1 LSNIFAYD
9 CIFNVPESYDV
20 EIQVMHKS
28 TFEVLLV
35 SNEMNPERK
44 ETIQIVVNDGGI
56 AAVLFVRALV
66 ILDILPFLGNLFCG

>member
-1 LSNIFAYD
+1 
-9 CIFNVPESYDV
+9 VPESYDV

-35 SNEMNPERK
+35 SNEMNPRRK

>member
-1 LSNIFAYD
+1 VLIEFVYD

-35 SNEMNPERK
+35 SNEMNPGRK